1 MGLQQ
6 SEVYEKGRSIMKIH
20 GFNKTT
26 LLDYPEHL
34 AATIFTGGC
43 NFRCPFCHNGGL
55 VLDPDSQPAIPEEEV
70 LKFLQK
76 RRGILQ
82 GVCITGGEPTLQPDL
97 EDFIRQVKEMGYL
110 VKLDTNGSRPEVL
123 KSLLEKGLLDY
134 VAMDIKAGG
143 RVSDEIAGMCTTAAK
158 TPAAVHVHVS
168 LLEKIRASV
177 ELLKNGT
184 VPYEFR
190 TTVVKGIHTLEEFDA
205 IGQWLAGCRAYYLQ
219 AYREN
224 ENILAYCEG
233 AGAWGDAAMQED
245 IAVASPLPLRL
256 SNFTKEEMEEFAD
269 MARKYIDK
277 VELRGVE

>member
-1 MGLQQ
+1 
-6 SEVYEKGRSIMKIH
+6 MKIH

-97 EDFIRQVKEMGYL
+97 EDFIRKVKEMGYL

-134 VAMDIKAGG
+134 VAMDIKASRENYAYAAGV
-143 RVSDEIAGMCTTAAK
+143 RASDEIAGMCTTAAK
-158 TPAAVHVHVS
+158 TPTAVHAHVS
-168 LLEKIRASV
+168 LLEKIRDSV

-190 TTVVKGIHTLEEFDA
+190 TTVVKGIHTSEEFDA